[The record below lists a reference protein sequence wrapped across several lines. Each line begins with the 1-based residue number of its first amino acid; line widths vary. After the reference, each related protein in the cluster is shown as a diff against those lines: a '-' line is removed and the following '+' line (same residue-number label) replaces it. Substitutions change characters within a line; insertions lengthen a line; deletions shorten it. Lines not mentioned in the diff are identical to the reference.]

1 MLLRMK
7 YSNHASGKTEIFS
20 LTIISSFLVSSRL
33 PIKSSRLFQRL
44 SLIILYTPYQVKLV
58 VSYLLRTIIVI
69 RNILKVY

>member
-44 SLIILYTPYQVKLV
+44 SLTILYTPYQVKLV